1 MYFFQMHIRY
11 KDNELV
17 HNTANRMLLP
27 SGSLFFLHVIH
38 NKRDGDTGI
47 YYCLAKNEVGKT
59 RSRNAS
65 LEVARKSYIF
75 KLIFFMHLSVF
86 FYGLLLIRRTRHC

>member
-1 MYFFQMHIRY
+1 MPDIYRY

-17 HNTANRMLLP
+17 HNTANRMVLP

-65 LEVARKSYIF
+65 LEVARKSSALYSFSYPFPSI
-75 KLIFFMHLSVF
+75 
-86 FYGLLLIRRTRHC
+86 IR